1 MRVFWRIILALIYS
15 AAMIAIGVMFG
26 TKALA
31 LAMIACLCTAFAIG
45 TMIDVRVVETEPDEP
60 NDGSDDEC

>member
-15 AAMIAIGVMFG
+15 AAMIAIGVKFG
-26 TKALA
+26 PRALA
-31 LAMIACLCTAFAIG
+31 LALIACLCTAFAIA
-45 TMIDVRVVETEPDEP
+45 TVIDVEVVEAEPDEP